1 MKSKWIKCARRKKE
15 MRANKSWLKF
25 TADYKVYKMAAA
37 ASVRQ
42 QPLLEL
48 CECKSVYFCA
58 WVCVHWPRVICLCR
72 CRLRAHCWFF
82 IKIINAAAFGRM
94 QKCGLL
100 NYFRKSQRATSCAG
114 QIENAKV
121 CDDWRQKPPSMAHR
135 KNLRRHN
142 VALSQCAQ
150 RICSTFS
157 KCFWSFLYL
166 SLSLS
171 FCIWQKFLKASEWT
185 LKKAV

>member
-114 QIENAKV
+114 QIENASAKYV
-121 CDDWRQKPPSMAHR
+121 MIDVKSRRLWRTEKTFVDTMSR
-135 KNLRRHN
+135 WVN
-142 VALSQCAQ
+142 ALSGFA
-150 RICSTFS
+150 RHSRNVSVAFFISPLVSVFGRS
-157 KCFWSFLYL
+157 
-166 SLSLS
+166 SLKPANEL
-171 FCIWQKFLKASEWT
+171 
-185 LKKAV
+185 